1 MAALQNGAGI
11 SLIQQ
16 RLFALQDIAYR
27 DFTSKLT
34 PNIDKDTFI
43 GVRMPAL
50 KALAKEL
57 KDTPE
62 AAEFLNTLPH
72 EYFEENN
79 LHAFLLNLIRDFD
92 TALEQI
98 EAFLPYVDNWST
110 CDTLSP
116 KAFAKNPEKLPP
128 IIERWLASGETYTVR
143 YGIKCLMNYFL
154 GELFSTDYAD
164 MAATVQSEEYYVNM
178 MRAWYFATA
187 LAKQYDAAVKY
198 IEDGRLDTWTH
209 NKAIQKAAE
218 SYRVTDEHKAYLKT
232 LRRKA

>member
-11 SLIQQ
+11 SMIRQ
-16 RLFALQDIAYR
+16 RLFALQDLAYR

-154 GELFSTDYAD
+154 GDLFSTDYAD
-164 MAATVQSEEYYVNM
+164 MAAAVQSEEYYVNM

-218 SYRVTDEHKAYLKT
+218 SYRVTDEHKAYLRT

>member
-1 MAALQNGAGI
+1 MNT
-11 SLIQQ
+11 IQE
-16 RLFALQDIAYR
+16 RLFALQDTAYR

-34 PNIDKDTFI
+34 PSIDQETFI

-62 AAEFLNTLPH
+62 AAEFLTALPH
-72 EYFEENN
+72 YYFEENN

-92 TALEQI
+92 EALAQI
-98 EAFLPYVDNWST
+98 EVFLPYVDNWST

-116 KAFAKNPEKLPP
+116 KAFAKTPEKLLPS
-128 IIERWLASGETYTVR
+128 IETWLASGATYTVR

-154 GELFSTDYAD
+154 NERFSADYAD
-164 MAATVQSEEYYVNM
+164 MVAAVQSGEYYVNM

-187 LAKQYDAAVKY
+187 LAKQYEATVSY
-198 IEDGRLDTWTH
+198 FEENRLDRWTH
-209 NKAIQKAAE
+209 NKAIQKAVE
-218 SYRVTDEHKAYLKT
+218 SYRVTDDHKAYLKT
-232 LRRKA
+232 LKQKA